1 MSCEYGAS
9 SIVPMTGHSRRAP
22 IGGRRLSRAGRGVAR
37 MGKHFFVRGRL

>member
-22 IGGRRLSRAGRGVAR
+22 IGGRRLSRAGRGIAR
-37 MGKHFFVRGRL
+37 MG